1 MTYEEVLDLINA
13 RGLCKQKIVFKERY
27 FRITAF
33 STRTCLTY
41 VFTYNYAGV
50 QLSCELA

>member
-13 RGLCKQKIVFKERY
+13 RGLCKLNVEFKKDY
-27 FRITAF
+27 FAVKAF

-41 VFTYNYAGV
+41 VFTYDYAGR
-50 QLSCELA
+50 QLNCELA